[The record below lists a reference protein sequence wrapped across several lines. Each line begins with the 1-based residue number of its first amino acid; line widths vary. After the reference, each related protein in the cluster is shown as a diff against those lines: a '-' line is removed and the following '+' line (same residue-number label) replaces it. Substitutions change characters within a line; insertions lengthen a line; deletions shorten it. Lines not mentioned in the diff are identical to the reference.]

1 MRKRYQEGNVKK
13 QRGVWIAQ
21 WWENGHRRS
30 RALGSV
36 WAMTKTEAKAEVAAI
51 VAPINLRERTA
62 SERCTLAD
70 FVEQIFLPF
79 YRRKW
84 KRSTALSNQ
93 ERISFHLISEFGK
106 RGINRFNRDELQ
118 EFLDRK
124 AAKGLSYSVVSHLRW
139 DLKQILE
146 LAVEEG
152 YISRNPASLL
162 FVPKAARRAE
172 KLVMNLAEVKKVFS
186 LLEQRERLIAKLA
199 VLAGMRPG
207 EIFGLTWG
215 RLQDEYAEIRQ
226 RVYRGEVDT
235 PKTTNSVREVALP
248 DGLLAEIEAWR
259 KVSIDTQ
266 PKAWVFP
273 SEKLTTPLSKDNCWR
288 RWIAPKLKQA
298 GLEWVNF
305 QVMRR
310 THSSLLSDL
319 NVHPKVVADQLGHT
333 VDVNQNV
340 YTKTALGRR
349 KKAVNSLEFALGN
362 L

>member
-1 MRKRYQEGNVKK
+1 
-13 QRGVWIAQ
+13 
-21 WWENGHRRS
+21 
-30 RALGSV
+30 
-36 WAMTKTEAKAEVAAI
+36 MTKTEAKAKVAAI
-51 VAPINLRERTA
+51 VGPINLQERTA

-70 FVEQIFLPF
+70 FVEQVFLPF

-84 KRSTALSNQ
+84 KRSTASSNRD
-93 ERISFHLISEFGK
+93 RINFHVICEFGK
-106 RGINRFNRDELQ
+106 RGIGSFSRHELQ
-118 EFLDRK
+118 DFLDHK
-124 AAKGLSYSVVSHLRW
+124 AKKGLSYSVVGHLRW
-139 DLKQILE
+139 DLKQLFE
-146 LAVEEG
+146 LAVAEG
-152 YISRNPASLL
+152 YINRNPASLL
-162 FVPKAARRAE
+162 FVPKEARRPQ
-172 KLVMNLAEVKKVFS
+172 KLVMTLAEVNTLFS
-186 LLEQRERLIAKLA
+186 LLDQRERLIVKLA

-226 RVYRGEVDT
+226 RVYRGEIDT
-235 PKTTNSVREVALP
+235 PKTTNSVREVARP
-248 DGLLAEIEAWR
+248 DGLLSEIEDWR
-259 KVSIDTQ
+259 NLSIDAQ
-266 PKAWVFP
+266 PESWVFP
-273 SEKLTTPLSKDNCWR
+273 SEKMTTPLSRDNCWR
-288 RWIAPKLKQA
+288 RYIAPKLKQA

-340 YTKTALGRR
+340 YTKTGLGRR

>member
-1 MRKRYQEGNVKK
+1 M
-13 QRGVWIAQ
+13 
-21 WWENGHRRS
+21 
-30 RALGSV
+30 
-36 WAMTKTEAKAEVAAI
+36 
-51 VAPINLRERTA
+51 
-62 SERCTLAD
+62 
-70 FVEQIFLPF
+70 EQVFLPF

-139 DLKQILE
+139 DLKQILG

-152 YISRNPASLL
+152 HISRNPASLL

-266 PKAWVFP
+266 LKAGFFHLR
-273 SEKLTTPLSKDNCWR
+273 S
-288 RWIAPKLKQA
+288 
-298 GLEWVNF
+298 
-305 QVMRR
+305 
-310 THSSLLSDL
+310 
-319 NVHPKVVADQLGHT
+319 
-333 VDVNQNV
+333 
-340 YTKTALGRR
+340 
-349 KKAVNSLEFALGN
+349 
-362 L
+362 

>member
-1 MRKRYQEGNVKK
+1 
-13 QRGVWIAQ
+13 
-21 WWENGHRRS
+21 
-30 RALGSV
+30 
-36 WAMTKTEAKAEVAAI
+36 MTKTQAKAKVATI
-51 VAPINLRERTA
+51 LAPIKLQQRTA
-62 SERCTLAD
+62 SERCIFSD
-70 FVEQIFLPF
+70 FVEQVFLPF

-84 KRSTALSNQ
+84 KRSTASSNQ

-106 RGINRFNRDELQ
+106 RSISSFSRDELQ
-118 EFLDRK
+118 DYLDLK
-124 AAKGLSYSVVSHLRW
+124 AKKGLSYSVVSHFRW
-139 DLKQILE
+139 DLRQIFD
-146 LAVEEG
+146 LAVSEG
-152 YISRNPASLL
+152 YVNRNPASLL
-162 FVPKAARRAE
+162 FVPKEARRAP
-172 KLVMNLAEVKKVFS
+172 KLVMNLAEMKKMFS
-186 LLEQRERLIAKLA
+186 LLEQRERLIVKLA
-199 VLAGMRPG
+199 VLTGMRPG

-215 RLQDEYAEIRQ
+215 RLQNEYAEIRQ

-248 DGLLAEIEAWR
+248 DGLLSEIEAWR

-266 PKAWVFP
+266 PQAWVFA
-273 SEKLTTPLSKDNCWR
+273 SEKLTTPLSRDNCWR
-288 RWIAPKLKQA
+288 RHIGPKLKQA
-298 GLEWVNF
+298 GLGWATF

-340 YTKTALGRR
+340 YTKTGLGRR